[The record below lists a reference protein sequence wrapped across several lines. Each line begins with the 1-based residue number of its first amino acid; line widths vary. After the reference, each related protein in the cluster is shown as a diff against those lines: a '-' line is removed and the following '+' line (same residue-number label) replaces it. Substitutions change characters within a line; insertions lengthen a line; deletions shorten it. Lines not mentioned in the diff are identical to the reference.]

1 MPGCPRPGKQDSEK
15 SRRPPEAS
23 QPGRSGAEA
32 RALSAALA
40 CLSGWMAE
48 AQRPAWESGSLR
60 EVGGGG
66 STQEHRYLLI
76 VLQLIIQDDAVG
88 LVGLGPREGDAVH
101 GAAHLVHDGHGRR
114 S

>member
-1 MPGCPRPGKQDSEK
+1 MV
-15 SRRPPEAS
+15 
-23 QPGRSGAEA
+23 
-32 RALSAALA
+32 
-40 CLSGWMAE
+40 E
-48 AQRPAWESGSLR
+48 AQRPAWGSGSLR

-66 STQEHRYLLI
+66 STQEHTYLLL

>member
-1 MPGCPRPGKQDSEK
+1 MR
-15 SRRPPEAS
+15 
-23 QPGRSGAEA
+23 
-32 RALSAALA
+32 
-40 CLSGWMAE
+40 W
-48 AQRPAWESGSLR
+48 
-60 EVGGGG
+60 GGGG

-101 GAAHLVHDGHGRR
+101 SAAHLVHDGHGRR